1 MGVPPA
7 PQLTAAPTGRQDVAF
22 FDANRTGQLVNRLT
36 ADIQEFKSSFKLAIS
51 QVRRAAGSTSTL
63 LASLCPPAPT
73 PAPSPRQGLRSG
85 TQTAGCFVS
94 LYLLSPKLTGLL
106 LVALPS
112 LVGAGALIGAALR
125 SLSRRAQ
132 EQVTPHPPALLP
144 PKGPPHTPRGWSRG
158 CPASSS
164 LSVPLSAGGQGH
176 CGGRRGAGKRS
187 DCACLRH
194 GGPAGSVRGQRG
206 GVMLAGGPRGAGG
219 SPCLCLQAVLC

>member
-1 MGVPPA
+1 M
-7 PQLTAAPTGRQDVAF
+7 AF

-51 QVRRAAGSTSTL
+51 QVRRAVGSTSTL
-63 LASLCPPAPT
+63 LAPRCFPAPT
-73 PAPSPRQGLRSG
+73 LAHSPHQGLRSG

-106 LVALPS
+106 LVALPT

-144 PKGPPHTPRGWSRG
+144 PKGPPPPHR
-158 CPASSS
+158 A
-164 LSVPLSAGGQGH
+164 
-176 CGGRRGAGKRS
+176 
-187 DCACLRH
+187 
-194 GGPAGSVRGQRG
+194 
-206 GVMLAGGPRGAGG
+206 GAGG
-219 SPCLCLQAVLC
+219 VHPPSWFCSPQVAKATVVADEVLGNIRTVRAFAMEDRQAA